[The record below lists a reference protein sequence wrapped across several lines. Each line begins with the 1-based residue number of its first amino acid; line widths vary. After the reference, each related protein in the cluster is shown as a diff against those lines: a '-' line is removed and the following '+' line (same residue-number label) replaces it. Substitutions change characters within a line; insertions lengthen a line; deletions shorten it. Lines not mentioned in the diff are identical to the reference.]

1 MKILLLEEY
10 LSEQEFRYTRS
21 QGCQFDSRRDGFRS
35 RHRDTLERQANVS
48 ETLRSEALCSDEL
61 GHCAHHTCSVQ
72 ILFDA
77 LLMLLR

>member
-21 QGCQFDSRRDGFRS
+21 QGCQSDSRRDGFRS

-48 ETLRSEALCSDEL
+48 ETSRSEALCSDGL
-61 GHCAHHTCSVQ
+61 VTVLTTHARFKSC
-72 ILFDA
+72 
-77 LLMLLR
+77 LRPS